1 MFVTYQPSDGER
13 QRWEW
18 DPDRVR
24 QSEAEMVEK
33 RYGKTWDQFKA
44 GVMSGDSKAR
54 RVLLWHL
61 LRREHHTLRYEDTPD
76 FYVGELV
83 VEFSTGEIAVMRDRI
98 MKANIPD
105 DEREQM
111 LTALDIQMT
120 DAIALESEMGKARS
134 KSGDS
139 AT

>member
-83 VEFSTGEIAVMRDRI
+83 VEFSTGEIAMMRDRI

-105 DEREQM
+105 DERDQM

-134 KSGDS
+134 KKSDT

>member
-83 VEFSTGEIAVMRDRI
+83 VEFSTGELAVMRDRI
-98 MKANIPD
+98 MKANIPE

-111 LTALDIQMT
+111 LTALDIQMA
-120 DAIALESEMGKARS
+120 DAAALESEMGKARS
-134 KSGDS
+134 KKSDT

>member
-1 MFVTYQPSDGER
+1 MYVTYKPADGDA

-18 DPDRVR
+18 NPDRVR
-24 QSEAEMVEK
+24 QSDAELIEK
-33 RYGKTWDQFKA
+33 RYGGKTWDQFKA

-83 VEFSTGEIAVMRDRI
+83 VEFGVAEVAVMRDRI
-98 MKANIPD
+98 LKASIPD
-105 DEREQM
+105 DERDQM
-111 LTALDIQMT
+111 LTALDIQMA
-120 DAIALESEMGKARS
+120 DAIALESELGKA
-134 KSGDS
+134 DS
-139 AT
+139 NSAA